1 MVYFGYRQKEIVTA
15 VSGGRQIH
23 FLTCQRRSKQ
33 TTYLKY
39 IMVSFIVKSVCTCY
53 NERKSQTKEEHVS
66 DTK

>member
-1 MVYFGYRQKEIVTA
+1 MVYFGHRQKEIVTA
-15 VSGGRQIH
+15 VSGGGTDS

-53 NERKSQTKEEHVS
+53 NERKSQTKEEYVS